1 MPSDITPRMYVY
13 GIIIM
18 MFFIVGG
25 MSILSIMQSAD
36 SGFDSE
42 SRSGE
47 FNRTFN
53 KLANVETEVGDI
65 ESGFQTDPEWGVF
78 GALNALIKSAWNTFS
93 LMFSSWSFMDSVFEG
108 LESFFGVPAWIPSI
122 IMLFITVTLA
132 FAIYSLI
139 FQKDS

>member
-1 MPSDITPRMYVY
+1 MVADITPRMYVY
-13 GIIIM
+13 GVIMM

-25 MSILSIMQSAD
+25 MAMLSIMQESDASFDAD
-36 SGFDSE
+36 

-53 KLANVETEVGDI
+53 KLANVETEVSSI
-65 ESGFQTDPEWGVF
+65 ESSFQTDPEWGVF
-78 GALNALIKSAWNTFS
+78 GGLNALIKGTWNTFS
-93 LMFSSWSFMDSVFEG
+93 LMFSSWSFMDGVFQG
-108 LESFFGVPAWIPSI
+108 LESFFGVPGWISSI
-122 IMLFITVTLA
+122 IMLLITVTIA